1 MNLLRELFSHICG
14 QQHCWV
20 LGGQALPF
28 CQRCTGLYVGGICA
42 LILILAFRLR
52 PNAFLYWIHGIFLL
66 VMIPYGFHLVAQGA
80 FVRTLTGVLFGFGL
94 VYYLAL
100 NPLTAWQWWKTGSLS
115 RTAAYLLLAMS
126 VLPLLFMTVRSGGRV
141 SAAILAGLGTLGLA
155 GLSLLAAANLVV
167 LPGTIRALRRQS
179 RARLG

>member
-28 CQRCTGLYVGGICA
+28 CQRCTGLYVGAICA
-42 LILILAFRLR
+42 LILIVTFRLR

-66 VMIPYGFHLVAQGA
+66 VMIPYGFHFVPQGA
-80 FVRTLTGVLFGFGL
+80 SVRTLTGVLFGFGL

-100 NPLTAWQWWKTGSLS
+100 NPLTAWQWWKPDSMS
-115 RTAAYLLLAMS
+115 RTMAYFLLAMS
-126 VLPLLFMTVRSGGRV
+126 VLPLLFMTVRSGGCV
-141 SAAILAGLGTLGLA
+141 SAAILSGLGTLGLA
-155 GLSLLAAANLVV
+155 SLSLLAAVNFVV

-179 RARLG
+179 RTRLG

>member
-28 CQRCTGLYVGGICA
+28 CQRCTGLYVGGFCA
-42 LILILAFRLR
+42 LILILTFRLR
-52 PNAFLYWIHGIFLL
+52 PNVFLYWIHGIFLL
-66 VMIPYGFHLVAQGA
+66 VMIPYGFHLVSQGA

-100 NPLTAWQWWKTGSLS
+100 NPLTAWQRWKPDSLS
-115 RTAAYLLLAMS
+115 RTAAYFLLAVS
-126 VLPLLFMTVRSGGRV
+126 VVPLLFGSVRSGG
-141 SAAILAGLGTLGLA
+141 SFCAAILAGLGTLGLA
-155 GLSLLAAANLVV
+155 GLCLLSVANLVI
-167 LPGTIRALRRQS
+167 LPRTIRALRHQS
-179 RARLG
+179 SARLA